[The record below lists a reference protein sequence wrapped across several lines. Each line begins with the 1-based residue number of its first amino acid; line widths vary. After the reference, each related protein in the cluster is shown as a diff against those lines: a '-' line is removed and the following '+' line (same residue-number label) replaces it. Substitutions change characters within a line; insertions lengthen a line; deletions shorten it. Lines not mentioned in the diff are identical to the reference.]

1 MTPLEE
7 ALAEINKR
15 GSLSP
20 NPSPLGRSTSPAAAQ
35 SAAQLAANV
44 QKGFSQYKAPVKS
57 PRRGFGGAFGKFID
71 IIDTPRAAIAS
82 TVQEIV
88 DVFQGEG
95 FSGSDWWKQTKDD
108 HLFGEIMRD
117 IGVDLPGP
125 LDFALGMG
133 LDIAFDPLTYAGGA
147 GVAARLAKADDVVAA
162 LRKAQAAAKKAGDT
176 KKAQELFKAS
186 EKVRK
191 SRSVLSAGKSLRDI
205 GIKPNLGLT
214 LPGTGRLG
222 RKAIENPLN
231 LLSGGALGRRL
242 DKKRL
247 DQIKKADFLF
257 DEAGLVAK
265 NTPKIQEA
273 MGLMRRKD
281 AAAKNLLNKMEPNIR
296 KAATMA
302 SKLPVES
309 RLRLPWSSKMVGAVA
324 ALPGRGLRWATQ
336 RAMLQSV
343 DKALNT
349 RQPMRAIKIGDDPDL
364 ALEAVYLERGANKGE
379 VAARKVRSRLMN
391 RAGEI
396 ARRAQKLKV
405 PFEDLLGASSRR
417 FDDPN
422 MPGSI
427 LRAGKSFHDD
437 LVGFWKEAE
446 TVVNEATGQPL

>member
-44 QKGFSQYKAPVKS
+44 QKGFRQYKAPVKS

-95 FSGSDWWKQTKDD
+95 FSPSDWWKQTKDN

-296 KAATMA
+296 KAAIIA

-309 RLRLPWSSKMVGAVA
+309 RLR
-324 ALPGRGLRWATQ
+324 
-336 RAMLQSV
+336 
-343 DKALNT
+343 
-349 RQPMRAIKIGDDPDL
+349 
-364 ALEAVYLERGANKGE
+364 
-379 VAARKVRSRLMN
+379 
-391 RAGEI
+391 
-396 ARRAQKLKV
+396 
-405 PFEDLLGASSRR
+405 
-417 FDDPN
+417 
-422 MPGSI
+422 
-427 LRAGKSFHDD
+427 
-437 LVGFWKEAE
+437 
-446 TVVNEATGQPL
+446 